1 MNNTLSQKS
10 LWITVGDNLLAII
23 KVLCFRKLI
32 GKPAFLFMTWH
43 DTVLD
48 FGLVRE
54 RWSPLANY
62 CWTQKCVEGIAW
74 KEAQLDWSWKAIS
87 YSLQLLT
94 VVDHRTDSCVT
105 AAHRD
110 TSNLLLSTTTL
121 QSSEWRSEPQMLYW
135 GPRPNTGCTWRFW
148 CRRLDF
154 WTLLSSV
161 VGLIRGM
168 DDHLLEAVKMWWG
181 VRWWF
186 EWLH

>member
-1 MNNTLSQKS
+1 MALRRESRVTVGWVTHKTELRPPNPTTKFNSMNNTLSQKS

-74 KEAQLDWSWKAIS
+74 KEAQLDWSWEAIS
-87 YSLQLLT
+87 YSLQLYT
-94 VVDHRTDSCVT
+94 AVDHRTDSCVT

-110 TSNLLLSTTTL
+110 TSNLFH
-121 QSSEWRSEPQMLYW
+121 
-135 GPRPNTGCTWRFW
+135 N
-148 CRRLDF
+148 D
-154 WTLLSSV
+154 SSV
-161 VGLIRGM
+161 FRVTIRAANVI
-168 DDHLLEAVKMWWG
+168 LRTSAKY
-181 VRWWF
+181 R
-186 EWLH
+186 LHMKVLV